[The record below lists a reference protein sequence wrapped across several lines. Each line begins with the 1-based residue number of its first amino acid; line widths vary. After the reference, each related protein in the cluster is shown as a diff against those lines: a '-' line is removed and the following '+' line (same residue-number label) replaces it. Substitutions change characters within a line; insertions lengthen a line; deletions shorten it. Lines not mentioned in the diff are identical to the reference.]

1 MISYNTELL
10 SENPQDLAD
19 LRTVLQ
25 QERLVF
31 NLASVQQ
38 FPEKK
43 LSIVVL
49 HSKVY
54 GNVRAT
60 HPEIPSSFVV
70 HGERGCLS
78 AYRAAKSNK
87 HRLKVPILKK
97 NPSIRLDNCTS
108 SCYGPRSIR
117 ITTSAGRKTFTF
129 KLYPKLVD
137 LLAKY
142 TYASPLIYEREGKVF
157 ISLPFKNEKPEIKP
171 TLVLGVDLGMRRVAA
186 CSDGRIIID
195 RKFNGDK
202 RKLLHLKRHL
212 QSCGS
217 KSARIH
223 LKKLRRKEHNRNVN
237 QSHLVANEVL
247 KTSAN
252 AIALE
257 NLKGLKA
264 RKFKFQNKRAIS
276 QVPFFNLRRILT
288 YKAENAGMSVFLVS
302 PAFTS
307 QDDSITTRRDG
318 ERRGCRYYAKNGL
331 VYDADLNGSRNIG
344 RRSNHPVSYGNI
356 LDGQALV
363 KVPYVCKSSL
373 RQGGITS
380 PLPLGAGL

>member
-1 MISYNTELL
+1 L
-10 SENPQDLAD
+10 SDNPQDLAD
-19 LRTVLQ
+19 LRTALE
-25 QERLVF
+25 QECLAYNF
-31 NLASVQQ
+31 ASVQQ
-38 FPEKK
+38 FPEKSN
-43 LSIVVL
+43 SIVIL
-49 HSKVY
+49 HSKTY
-54 GNVRAT
+54 ANFRKQ
-60 HPEIPSSFVV
+60 HPEIPAQFVII
-70 HGERGCLS
+70 GERDCLS
-78 AYRAAKSNK
+78 AYRSVKSKK
-87 HRLKVPILKK
+87 HRLKTPILKK
-97 NPSIRLDNCTS
+97 NLSFRLDNGIS

-117 ITTSAGRKTFTF
+117 ITTSSGRKTFTF

-142 TYASPLIYEREGKVF
+142 TYAAPLIYEREGKVF
-157 ISLPFKNEKPEIKP
+157 ISLPFKNEKPEVKP
-171 TLVLGVDLGMRRVAA
+171 TLVLGIDLGMRRVAA

-237 QSHLVANEVL
+237 QSHLVANEIL

-257 NLKGLKA
+257 NLKGIKA

-307 QDDSITTRRDG
+307 QNDSITTRRDG

-373 RQGGITS
+373 RQGGLTS
-380 PLPLGAGL
+380 PLPLGVGI